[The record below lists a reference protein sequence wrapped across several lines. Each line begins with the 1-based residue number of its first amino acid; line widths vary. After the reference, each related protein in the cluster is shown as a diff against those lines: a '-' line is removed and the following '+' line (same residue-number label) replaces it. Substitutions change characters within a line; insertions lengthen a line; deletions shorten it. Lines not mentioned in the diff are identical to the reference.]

1 MKSNDCSIQSF
12 WQLNFILN
20 SKWYWSTLKA
30 WLDTFNLRLELNIYS
45 KIGQYA
51 KMYGLVYKRQNY
63 LFIQHLLCWKKAAI
77 RCWLEYKLQ
86 NSSLY
91 AVMCTRTVALN
102 KCVYVWMCRIHF
114 FRLNSN
120 NILRFIQTPNLT
132 LCIFATHNSWRQNQT
147 YTLTKCQ
154 IYITVL
160 NVLRAELVRCYFFS
174 FVFHFLCAIFEWMNK
189 CYTW

>member
-1 MKSNDCSIQSF
+1 
-12 WQLNFILN
+12 
-20 SKWYWSTLKA
+20 
-30 WLDTFNLRLELNIYS
+30 
-45 KIGQYA
+45 
-51 KMYGLVYKRQNY
+51 
-63 LFIQHLLCWKKAAI
+63 
-77 RCWLEYKLQ
+77 
-86 NSSLY
+86 
-91 AVMCTRTVALN
+91 MCTRTVALN

-174 FVFHFLCAIFEWMNK
+174 FVFHFLCAIFGVDEQVLYVITFYYHQICTGMNCIFCAENNK
-189 CYTW
+189 NNII